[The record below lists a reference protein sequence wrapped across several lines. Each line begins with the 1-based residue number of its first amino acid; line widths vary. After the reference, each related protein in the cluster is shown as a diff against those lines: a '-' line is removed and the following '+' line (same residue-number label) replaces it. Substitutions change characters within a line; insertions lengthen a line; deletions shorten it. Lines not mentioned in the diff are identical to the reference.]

1 MKEQGIKF
9 WANVASRMTKQA
21 ANAKD
26 WMLKRKSDKRMKE
39 IAQELSAG
47 CGYIIATD
55 KELESQ
61 YPGLFKSQ
69 SVDESKK
76 MIWAVDFQRYNHF
89 AKMSFAPI
97 R

>member
-1 MKEQGIKF
+1 MKEIGIKG
-9 WANVASRMTKQA
+9 WAEFAKKMTTDA

-47 CGYIIATD
+47 RGYIIATD

-69 SVDESKK
+69 SVEESPK
-76 MIWAVDFQRYNHF
+76 MIWAVDFQRFNHF